1 MSIFKINL
9 GRVRILSCLVVS
21 CFFSLSTYSCFP
33 EEEDSKDTY
42 TDQVNPGDTYTQET
56 SEPGAKTYTYIF
68 PYYPYGSG
76 EKPYGDNKGFFKVT
90 TDGGQA
96 TIVRLNDFYP
106 IFNDSHSVNA
116 NGTVAFTC
124 LADLLPEDAPKYS
137 KLAYFSISSP
147 HDVTFV
153 APPPKPV
160 DWYWNVGDG
169 KPFIIQDGRII
180 SLLSLAPD
188 VYGSGSKDHLGIYDP
203 TTDTWTISPDV
214 SGFVLAQPEQGWD
227 TEAGVIR
234 GGQALSPDQTK
245 VYLTLQGWGVDGGS
259 NHYDETFLAYYDIA
273 TNEFVR
279 VYRGS
284 NVILTAT
291 NQSVY
296 FSTLEGEFGDGIY
309 AVDIDTKTVTKL
321 EDFNSSDWS
330 SSPTRDEI
338 VKVWRGS
345 GLGTFTKSGTGY
357 DWKHIINPDNFTER
371 TYTGLKGPAY
381 YTENEDALIFAVSKD
396 YNTNYDQELAVM
408 KSPLITENPDPEVLF
423 YLPANFKMN
432 FTMVR

>member
-1 MSIFKINL
+1 M
-9 GRVRILSCLVVS
+9 
-21 CFFSLSTYSCFP
+21 
-33 EEEDSKDTY
+33 
-42 TDQVNPGDTYTQET
+42 
-56 SEPGAKTYTYIF
+56 
-68 PYYPYGSG
+68 
-76 EKPYGDNKGFFKVT
+76 
-90 TDGGQA
+90 
-96 TIVRLNDFYP
+96 
-106 IFNDSHSVNA
+106 
-116 NGTVAFTC
+116 
-124 LADLLPEDAPKYS
+124 
-137 KLAYFSISSP
+137 
-147 HDVTFV
+147 
-153 APPPKPV
+153 
-160 DWYWNVGDG
+160 
-169 KPFIIQDGRII
+169 
-180 SLLSLAPD
+180 
-188 VYGSGSKDHLGIYDP
+188 
-203 TTDTWTISPDV
+203 

-279 VYRGS
+279 VYHGS

-330 SSPTRDEI
+330 PSPTRDEI

-371 TYTGLKGPAY
+371 AYTGLKGPAY
-381 YTENEDALIFAVSKD
+381 YTENEDALIFAV
-396 YNTNYDQELAVM
+396 
-408 KSPLITENPDPEVLF
+408 
-423 YLPANFKMN
+423 
-432 FTMVR
+432 